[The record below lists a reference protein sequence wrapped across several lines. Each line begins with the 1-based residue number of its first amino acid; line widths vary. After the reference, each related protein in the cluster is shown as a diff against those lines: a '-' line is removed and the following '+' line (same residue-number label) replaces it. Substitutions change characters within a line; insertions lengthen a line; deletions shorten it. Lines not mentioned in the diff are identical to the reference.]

1 MKGACYID
9 GIDIYTQYR
18 AVFIRGGFDE
28 VATFPSLDDPDS
40 NDWPEEDGIEV
51 DLETPILN
59 PCEITLSFYAED
71 ACSLIDH
78 IGKPGYHI
86 FYITALGREWSLRLS
101 SHHDNKIWFDATQFS
116 LKLVKD
122 KPVRLVNYAPAGD
135 CGVIIP
141 RSDYE
146 IDGLSLRDYGI
157 TVKDGRKELL
167 KSPTV
172 KQNLLRKIEIND
184 GQIYDVDQLVFNSKE
199 CTFKCLMQA
208 RDIVRF
214 WRCYDAFFNDLIQ
227 PELRSLYV
235 EYTGEEYPVHYK
247 KMSGCKFLQLDKYG
261 VVLEFDL
268 TFVFTVFRIGETEY
282 ILATEDGEWIVL
294 EEDGETCIDMKTYAD

>member
-1 MKGACYID
+1 MEGGCYID
-9 GIDIYTQYR
+9 GKNIYTSYG
-18 AVFIRGGFDE
+18 AVFVRGGIDE
-28 VATFPSLDDPDS
+28 FLTFPSLADPPA

-51 DLETPILN
+51 DLENPVLN
-59 PCEITLSFYAED
+59 PREITLSFYAED
-71 ACSLIDH
+71 ACSLIDQ
-78 IGKPGYHI
+78 ISKPGYHV
-86 FYITALGREWSLRLS
+86 FRVPRLGREWNLRLS
-101 SHHDNKIWFDATQFS
+101 SHSDNKVWFDSTRFA
-116 LKLVKD
+116 LKLVED
-122 KPVRLVNYAPAGD
+122 APVRLEEYNPAGD
-135 CGVIIP
+135 CGVILP
-141 RSDYE
+141 EGEYE
-146 IDGLSLRDYGI
+146 IDDVPLRDYGV
-157 TVKDGRKELL
+157 TVIDGRKELL

-172 KQNLLRKIEIND
+172 KQNMLRKIQVID
-184 GQIYDVDQLVFNSKE
+184 GQIYDADQLVFNSKE

-208 RDIVRF
+208 KDMSRF

-227 PELRSLYV
+227 PGLRTLYV
-235 EYTGEEYPVHYK
+235 EYTAEEYPVYYK